1 MRLVPLLSR
10 SLFVAGLAVFSATVF
25 APVGAQVDNTPVE
38 GPKCNGASDDPCKD
52 VTTVECADNRCVIVT
67 HHYFYP

>member
-1 MRLVPLLSR
+1 MRLSTILSR
-10 SLFVAGLAVFSATVF
+10 GLFAAGAVALSAAVF
-25 APVGAQVDNTPVE
+25 APVGAQVDHTPVA

-52 VTTVECADNRCVIVT
+52 VTTVECNDNKCIIVT